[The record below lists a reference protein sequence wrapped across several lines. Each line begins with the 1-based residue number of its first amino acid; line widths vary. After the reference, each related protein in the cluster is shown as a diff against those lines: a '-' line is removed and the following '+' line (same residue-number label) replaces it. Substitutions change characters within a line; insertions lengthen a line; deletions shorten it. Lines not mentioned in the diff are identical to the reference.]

1 MQFTKKAQKAILWS
15 RIHLFVTFVIF
26 AGKLLSFRILHLTN
40 PKLVGIPCIFSNVG
54 IPIKRCLDCLLT
66 KLLHVENS
74 NLNIEGH
81 NRHEESSYPIGV
93 IAKGPVSKRD
103 SPQRMFGRPQQQQQY
118 PTRQNYQTADMP
130 VGAGQ
135 HASASPRMHASPN
148 TLQVNPNPLTSTSG
162 LLLTS
167 CFLGY
172 GLILNQPSTELFIVL
187 ITQPLSPISLTILGT
202 FGSQGFFFLS

>member
-1 MQFTKKAQKAILWS
+1 
-15 RIHLFVTFVIF
+15 
-26 AGKLLSFRILHLTN
+26 
-40 PKLVGIPCIFSNVG
+40 
-54 IPIKRCLDCLLT
+54 
-66 KLLHVENS
+66 
-74 NLNIEGH
+74 
-81 NRHEESSYPIGV
+81 
-93 IAKGPVSKRD
+93 
-103 SPQRMFGRPQQQQQY
+103 MFGRPQQQQQY

-202 FGSQGFFFLS
+202 FGSQGFFSFRGTFGPQGFLVPRDFLVPGDFLVLRDFFL